1 MLIEKFLVQL
11 LIELEV
17 GLMLEADDEQL
28 IQSIDKLEML
38 L

>member
-11 LIELEV
+11 LIELGV

-28 IQSIDKLEML
+28 IQLTEKLEML